1 MAKFDIT
8 EIQES
13 TITVDLAGKIIGLV
27 GTNNVGKSYVSARL
41 FPGQTLWLATE
52 KGYNAQGGLRP
63 YDIEAWGDFRDAV
76 SQLTTRNK
84 KKREKVRSMY
94 KCVVV
99 DVADKLPNLCN
110 AYIISQYNEK
120 KSAKAQTDGTDFT
133 PISEISEIPFG
144 GGYASLNKELDTQIN
159 KLALSGYCVV
169 LIFHDEIRKM
179 KDNRGNEYDYI
190 VPKNTFSKA
199 GNALKDIPDF
209 MIYLESQGVDEDGKP
224 ILSKGYCT
232 QHKEFF
238 ARSRFTQCPE
248 EINPF
253 TADNLKEMVKIACE
267 REAELLGARTV
278 TYEEEAAARNEVKQ
292 AKKLSSSELIEMIQP
307 VFVALVKAKYKSVTL
322 SIVEQYLGIDD
333 DGKPRKISEA
343 EETDVDALQ
352 CIYDNLV
359 NFAEEK
365 DVEWEDENDD

>member
-1 MAKFDIT
+1 MVKFDIT

-120 KSAKAQTDGTDFT
+120 KSAKAQAEGTDFT
-133 PISEISEIPFG
+133 PITEIADIPFG

-179 KDNRGNEYDYI
+179 KDSHGKEYDYI

-253 TADNLKEMVKIACE
+253 TAENLKEMVKIACE
-267 REAELLGARTV
+267 REAKLLGVRTV
-278 TYEEEAAARNEVKQ
+278 TYAEEEAARNEVKQ

-307 VFVALVKAKYKSVTL
+307 VFLALVKAKYKSVTL
-322 SIVEQYLGIDD
+322 SIVEQYLGVDD
-333 DGKPRKISEA
+333 DGKPRKVSEA

-365 DVEWEDENDD
+365 DVEWED